1 MAASSAPSAD
11 EAMAAASE
19 DREFVDVQV
28 SPKLV
33 ERQIPR
39 PATINLVPSADKATE
54 RQIPPGRLFVIQLA
68 PEFVEVKKRG
78 PINGGDCCD
87 NTASLQPSADETR
100 ESPDATATGTL
111 FEIHVTPAFV
121 EV

>member
-11 EAMAAASE
+11 EAMATASE

-39 PATINLVPSADKATE
+39 PATINLVPSADKATGF
-54 RQIPPGRLFVIQLA
+54 QNPPAGRLFVFQVA
-68 PEFVEVKKRG
+68 P
-78 PINGGDCCD
+78 
-87 NTASLQPSADETR
+87 
-100 ESPDATATGTL
+100 
-111 FEIHVTPAFV
+111 
-121 EV
+121 

>member
-11 EAMAAASE
+11 EAMATASE

-39 PATINLVPSADKATE
+39 PATINLVPSADKATGF
-54 RQIPPGRLFVIQLA
+54 QGPPAGRLFVFQVA
-68 PEFVEVKKRG
+68 PEFVEVNKRG
-78 PINGGDCCD
+78 PNSTDCCD
-87 NTASLQPSADETR
+87 ITASLQPSADETR
-100 ESPDATATGTL
+100 ESHFPPTTGTL
-111 FEIHVTPAFV
+111 FEIHVAPALV